1 MEGGIATKKK
11 QMEKNYEIKSIVG
24 IGSHEEV
31 TWITLEDYEDNI
43 ITIELPTVEMLN
55 TFSNQYMNHALDILH
70 KHLKKEINGDDR
82 SI

>member
-1 MEGGIATKKK
+1 
-11 QMEKNYEIKSIVG
+11 MEKHYEIKSIVG
-24 IGSHEEV
+24 IGSHEET

-55 TFSNQYMNHALDILH
+55 TFDNQYMNHALDILH

>member
-1 MEGGIATKKK
+1 
-11 QMEKNYEIKSIVG
+11 MEKHYEIKSIVG